1 MVALVLNRHS
11 FIFVFFFSPISVHLE
26 GKTQFL
32 FTRHIDCNGY
42 FVFGSSLSVGRQTFK
57 RLIST
62 NVRAKLCFKE
72 SDTSLDQIH
81 FSNLFLL
88 ACKFNLVLQFIFTVI
103 QLMFH
108 IYGLFIASQII
119 NLYALSQQDI
129 SWTFHSLRY
138 TEFRLFLKF

>member
-1 MVALVLNRHS
+1 ML
-11 FIFVFFFSPISVHLE
+11 
-26 GKTQFL
+26 
-32 FTRHIDCNGY
+32 
-42 FVFGSSLSVGRQTFK
+42 K

-62 NVRAKLCFKE
+62 NVRAKIYFKE
-72 SDTSLDQIH
+72 CHTSLDQIH

-88 ACKFNLVLQFIFTVI
+88 ACKFNLVLQFIFTII

-119 NLYALSQQDI
+119 NLYALSRQDI

-138 TEFRLFLKF
+138 TEFRLFIKF